1 MSHEEENPQKSG
13 TQQNSPVITMSAYFN
28 SDELSSA
35 LLSEINEQFGIIV
48 LSLQDSNIFDSSLG
62 NLQVFDRQI
71 KRSQFS
77 LQRTTYSKLQFTL
90 LSTKTGIR
98 VASLKLPPPTSALGI
113 IVTWSDEA
121 VDLFAGDFTKL
132 PLSYAKAQKQ
142 AGRVRQD
149 KNGALV
155 VMAESVFYVSDMEGR
170 ELLLLST
177 AKELWDL
184 TVFNIKQ
191 LVGKAKKCIEIN
203 GAHSY
208 DDFLLEKSISQQCFI
223 MLVRGFEVYTRERF
237 LEIEKET
244 TLRGIIPRIDLL
256 LNEFTRDAK
265 TLHRVFAYADFNEK
279 SMLEILVSIPR
290 YRGQKGLI
298 NFQNWGDCKK
308 AYNLGYNIK
317 FGDIPDL
324 KSDVLERVQRY
335 MRFRHKIIH
344 SSQEATML
352 HAENPQ
358 QELIF
363 LSFDVAESAAKDFT
377 DFMEKLHIQTENVTT
392 LYEDSSF
399 NDKQINTHR

>member
-1 MSHEEENPQKSG
+1 MSPAEKNSQKSR
-13 TQQNSPVITMSAYFN
+13 TQQNSLVMTTSAY
-28 SDELSSA
+28 STSVELSSA
-35 LLSEINEQFGIIV
+35 LLSEINERFGIIAI
-48 LSLQDSNIFDSSLG
+48 SGTGKIFDSSLG
-62 NLQVFDRQI
+62 NLQVFDSQI
-71 KRSQFS
+71 KGSKFS
-77 LQRTTYSKLQFTL
+77 LYRITNSMLQFTL

-132 PLSYAKAQKQ
+132 PLSYAKGQKQ

-155 VMAESVFYVSDMEGR
+155 VMAESMFYVSDMEDG
-170 ELLLLST
+170 ELVLLST

-184 TVFNIKQ
+184 TVFNNKQ
-191 LVGKAKKCIEIN
+191 LVHKAKKCMEIN
-203 GAHSY
+203 GTHSY

-223 MLVRGFEVYTRERF
+223 MLVRGFEVYTRKRF
-237 LEIEKET
+237 LEIEKE
-244 TLRGIIPRIDLL
+244 LPFRGIIPQFDLL

-265 TLHRVFAYADFNEK
+265 TLHRVFAYAEINMK
-279 SMLEILVSIPR
+279 SILEASLSIPR
-290 YRGQKGLI
+290 HRGQKGLI
-298 NFQNWGDCKK
+298 NFQSWSECKE
-308 AYNLGYNIK
+308 AYKLCYNIK
-317 FGDIPDL
+317 FGEMPDV

-352 HAENPQ
+352 RAENPK

-363 LSFDVAESAAKDFT
+363 LSFDAAESATKDFT
-377 DFMEKLHIQTENVTT
+377 EFIEKLHAQTENLTA
-392 LYEDSSF
+392 
-399 NDKQINTHR
+399 

>member
-1 MSHEEENPQKSG
+1 
-13 TQQNSPVITMSAYFN
+13 V
-28 SDELSSA
+28 ELSSA
-35 LLSEINEQFGIIV
+35 LLSEINERFGIIAI
-48 LSLQDSNIFDSSLG
+48 SGTGKIFDSSLG
-62 NLQVFDRQI
+62 NLQVFDSQI
-71 KRSQFS
+71 KGSKFS
-77 LQRTTYSKLQFTL
+77 LYRITNSMLQFTL

-132 PLSYAKAQKQ
+132 PLSYAKGQKQ

-155 VMAESVFYVSDMEGR
+155 VMAESMFYVSDMEDG
-170 ELLLLST
+170 ELVLLST

-184 TVFNIKQ
+184 TVFNNKQ
-191 LVGKAKKCIEIN
+191 LVHKAKKCMEIN
-203 GAHSY
+203 GTHSY

-223 MLVRGFEVYTRERF
+223 MLVRGFEVYTRKRF
-237 LEIEKET
+237 LEIEKE
-244 TLRGIIPRIDLL
+244 LPFRGIIPQFDLL

-265 TLHRVFAYADFNEK
+265 TLHRVFAYAEINMK
-279 SMLEILVSIPR
+279 SILEASLSIPR
-290 YRGQKGLI
+290 HRGQKGLI
-298 NFQNWGDCKK
+298 NFQSWSECKE
-308 AYNLGYNIK
+308 AYKLCYNIK
-317 FGDIPDL
+317 FGEMPDV

-352 HAENPQ
+352 RAENPK

-363 LSFDVAESAAKDFT
+363 LSFDAAESATKDFT
-377 DFMEKLHIQTENVTT
+377 EFIEKLHAQTENLTA
-392 LYEDSSF
+392 
-399 NDKQINTHR
+399 